1 MFQYKYSALM
11 LAIVTSI
18 SAPVCASSDT
28 TVSPYVV
35 GGHDVDTNTP
45 ASENFMASLRNN
57 KDGETPF
64 CGATIINDQWV
75 LTAAHCVVTGSGES
89 AIVMAPSDITITA
102 GLIDNSYPEKTHL
115 FSATHVVVHP
125 DYSPVAIV
133 EKDSAKTEII
143 STALDNDVALIR
155 VGRKFIDLGNVSL
168 PTLSATIEIEERL
181 AEEWES
187 ANDPQPSNRP
197 VNIKVFGWGATEP
210 SGTSSGTLNILQR
223 AELSSFPID
232 LCHERLESSDNP
244 GLIIDSPANVTK
256 LCTLPPKITG
266 YINNTPYGADACFGD
281 SGGPIFAKN
290 NNDEWL
296 QVGIVSG
303 GTVGNPACGSM
314 TRPGFYARVGYYTDW
329 IIENSS
335 KKPMHPITP
344 PDFLDDKYNDQ
355 DGNGCNDSISA
366 NNCNIGK
373 DRDSGGSLGFIG
385 LLLLCS
391 AAFYRRLR
399 D

>member
-1 MFQYKYSALM
+1 M
-11 LAIVTSI
+11 LAIIASI
-18 SAPVCASSDT
+18 STPVCASSDT

-35 GGHDVDTNTP
+35 GGSDVDTNTP
-45 ASENFMASLRNN
+45 VSENFMASLRNN

-373 DRDSGGSLGFIG
+373 DRDGGGSFGAIG
-385 LLLLCS
+385 LLLLCGG
-391 AAFYRRLR
+391 AFIRRFR
-399 D
+399 A

>member
-89 AIVMAPSDITITA
+89 TIVMAPSDITITA

>member
-256 LCTLPPKITG
+256 LCTLPPRITG

>member
-1 MFQYKYSALM
+1 MFQYKYSVLM
-11 LAIVTSI
+11 LAIIASI
-18 SAPVCASSDT
+18 STPVCASSDT

-373 DRDSGGSLGFIG
+373 DRDGGGSFGAIG
-385 LLLLCS
+385 LLLLCGG
-391 AAFYRRLR
+391 AFIRRFR
-399 D
+399 A

>member
-11 LAIVTSI
+11 LAIITSI
-18 SAPVCASSDT
+18 SAPVSASSDT

-329 IIENSS
+329 IIDNSS

>member
-1 MFQYKYSALM
+1 MM
-11 LAIVTSI
+11 LAIIASI
-18 SAPVCASSDT
+18 STPVCASSDT

-344 PDFLDDKYNDQ
+344 PNFLDDKYNDQ

-373 DRDSGGSLGFIG
+373 DRDGGGSFGAIG
-385 LLLLCS
+385 LLLLCGG
-391 AAFYRRLR
+391 AFIRRFR
-399 D
+399 A